1 VGRHLEPG
9 MLGPQARRKLR
20 GDTRRRPK
28 EEEPETTT
36 CAHSR
41 KERNEVDTSDRRA
54 DRAALAPGRPN
65 HAGSVCKAELGGF
78 QDPGEL
84 AVSARPYHKLGI
96 DSGDQV
102 MPGRF
107 DELLDAIEGSLHV
120 DAVDPDPE
128 DANLGGYF
136 RSSSAGLDIGGS
148 AMPTVSKSRAL
159 TAVLGI
165 GVPRLPAKSDRLSP
179 PPTRTRVQV

>member
-1 VGRHLEPG
+1 

-65 HAGSVCKAELGGF
+65 HAGSVCKAEVGGF

-84 AVSARPYHKLGI
+84 AVAGTPYHQLGI
-96 DSGDQV
+96 ASGGHV
-102 MPGRF
+102 VAGRS
-107 DELLDAIEGSLHV
+107 G
-120 DAVDPDPE
+120 
-128 DANLGGYF
+128 
-136 RSSSAGLDIGGS
+136 
-148 AMPTVSKSRAL
+148 
-159 TAVLGI
+159 
-165 GVPRLPAKSDRLSP
+165 
-179 PPTRTRVQV
+179 